1 MTEAPVIFDR
11 ALTQRRQLRALAQG
25 PADFLL
31 RAAVEDLLREEV
43 FVLASDVRPASPG
56 ESYR

>member
-1 MTEAPVIFDR
+1 MPQPLILIAED
-11 ALTQRRQLRALAQG
+11 
-25 PADFLL
+25 
-31 RAAVEDLLREEV
+31 EDLLREEV